1 VSKYSCSHYTLTY
14 RGERKE
20 TRTIMR
26 IYTTLFGIIAAA
38 KISEQAEQQQRSH
51 HHTPQL
57 LLHGHSWKYGAR
69 NFLRR
74 RPHDPLRSGRGRDLV
89 ARVWEVSGS
98 RRQKWQEREREIE
111 EKIWV
116 VAQGLWFAMESVETR
131 EAGQDG
137 EEMRGVHASVGQG
150 R

>member
-1 VSKYSCSHYTLTY
+1 VSKQNSSSAATTTRLNFSFMDTAGSMELETSYDDGHMTLCDQ
-14 RGERKE
+14 GEEE
-20 TRTIMR
+20 TWS
-26 IYTTLFGIIAAA
+26 LGCG
-38 KISEQAEQQQRSH
+38 RS
-51 HHTPQL
+51 Q
-57 LLHGHSWKYGAR
+57 
-69 NFLRR
+69 
-74 RPHDPLRSGRGRDLV
+74 GRGGRN
-89 ARVWEVSGS
+89 G
-98 RRQKWQEREREIE
+98 RREREREIE